1 MKIIAKLRKSV
12 FTRIMLIF
20 LVAMIP
26 IVSISY
32 YACFYGSNLTN
43 KEISASL
50 QTKSKYLI
58 ETMEQEVERINYQLY
73 NLMADKD
80 LNSLADLP
88 QTNQYEHYMAAQR
101 LTQRITTIKD
111 GSTFLKD
118 LIVRIEPFGYNI
130 SVANGMSSIDLEQY
144 DVLWHTQ
151 KNTGSGIV
159 LSGNE
164 YRIILSPLL
173 YDNNQT
179 TRPLFIID
187 AIISKD
193 AITSLI
199 EMSAK
204 ESNSDICFTNGDKK
218 MLFYYGKAEISIF
231 DDYISKLDK
240 KDYSE
245 ENKVEFSNILE
256 RNVNVSYEYS
266 EYFDMALIQ
275 IVTDNIYIES
285 LRIYRWILVLM
296 TVLTLLMICLFTAL
310 IYMSIQK
317 PIVSLLQAIDKVEKG
332 DFHSR
337 IDYYSNNELQHL
349 INGFNH
355 MLDSLND
362 QIEKVYNQEIL
373 TKRAELKQLQTQI
386 DPHFLF
392 NSFFMLKT
400 MLKCD
405 RLKEADQ
412 FIQYLGDYYQY
423 VTRNESDY
431 ALLRDEIEH
440 AKAYS
445 NIQMMRFK
453 RSFVICFDQEEKE
466 IGNIRVP
473 RMILQPFI
481 ENIIEHGIKGNRHKT
496 EVRVTFE
503 KQENTV
509 SVRIS
514 DTGGELDA
522 NKIDSYNRI
531 LEGNGNISA
540 VVNIHRRLQIMYGEK
555 SGIHFEPNGSEGLM
569 VVVTMVIDPD
579 KP

>member
-159 LSGNE
+159 LSDNE

-187 AIISKD
+187 AIISRD

-218 MLFYYGKAEISIF
+218 MLFYYGKAEIRIF

-503 KQENTV
+503 KQENIV

-531 LEGNGNISA
+531 LEGDGNISA

-569 VVVTMVIDPD
+569 VVVTMVIDQD